1 MSLERLFKP
10 ASRRISL
17 DLQNAVAD
25 TLGISSESKAHFRDQ
40 VKHFYDVRSAI
51 IHGPVDTKKK
61 QLLTQTGEAFQ
72 NGFEL
77 ARASLMKKLEAGL
90 L

>member
-10 ASRRISL
+10 TGRRISL

-25 TLGISSESKAHFRDQ
+25 TLRTSDESKAQFRDQ

-51 IHGPVDTKKK
+51 IHGPVDAKKK
-61 QLLTQTGEAFQ
+61 QLLTETGEAFQ

-77 ARASLMKKLEAGL
+77 ARASLMKKLETEL